1 MASRLAVV
9 LACVYAVLVL
19 IVLVNLLIAIVD
31 ETYGT
36 VKESEADQMLR
47 NKALIIDEIESTLT
61 DAVIEDLN
69 SRYWCVVT
77 VVASVA
83 MGGPPRVS
91 RRTSRCGCQQDLLL
105 IPCTCHFCFVQQSHS
120 NYTTAA

>member
-1 MASRLAVV
+1 M
-9 LACVYAVLVL
+9 LACVYATLVL

-61 DAVIEDLN
+61 DAVVKDLN
-69 SRYWCVVT
+69 
-77 VVASVA
+77 
-83 MGGPPRVS
+83 G
-91 RRTSRCGCQQDLLL
+91 RCECSALVL
-105 IPCTCHFCFVQQSHS
+105 
-120 NYTTAA
+120 

>member
-1 MASRLAVV
+1 MLLSAAKQHSSFIVAPTVAIRLSPLSVSQVASRLAVV

-61 DAVIEDLN
+61 DAVIKDLN
-69 SRYWCVVT
+69 GR
-77 VVASVA
+77 
-83 MGGPPRVS
+83 
-91 RRTSRCGCQQDLLL
+91 
-105 IPCTCHFCFVQQSHS
+105 
-120 NYTTAA
+120 